1 MPKTPRDLVE
11 VEAYAH
17 ATEDPSRVEEA
28 IRNILLESVRDKF
41 KLEKVVLR
49 GHYGNPIIVYRGSIE
64 NVSEEFLLS
73 LIRRMSPE
81 DKASLK
87 TSLDMHLGKHNT
99 LYLRFNKQEAYLGRL
114 KLGQTDAICLRL
126 KFKPHVFNMLPK
138 LVGSKEG

>member
-1 MPKTPRDLVE
+1 MPKTPKDLVE

-17 ATEDPSRVEEA
+17 ATEDSSKVEEA
-28 IRNILLESVRDKF
+28 VRNILLESVRDKF
-41 KLEKVVLR
+41 KLEKAALR

-73 LIRRMSPE
+73 LIRRMSSE

-87 TSLDMHLGKHNT
+87 TSLDMHLGKHNI

-114 KLGQTDAICLRL
+114 KLDQIDAICLRL
-126 KFKPHVFNMLPK
+126 KFKPHVFDRLPK
-138 LVGSKEG
+138 LIESKEG